1 MKLVESRNVNN
12 VSSFKEALINPNAP
26 EGGLYSPLNLPIFE
40 GEKYANLSYK
50 DFALKLI
57 ESFGFGEE
65 ELFKK
70 ALKSYES
77 FDDKN
82 TPISLQKISEKTY
95 INELWHGPTRAFKD
109 MALQPFGV
117 LLNEFSKDKNILI
130 ICATSGD
137 TGPATLKSFENA
149 KNVKV
154 ACMYPKG
161 GTSGVQ
167 ELQMRALD
175 KDNLKVFAIDEDF
188 DAAQRTLKELLFSKD
203 FQNKIKALN
212 YELCAANSVK
222 FWAYFISD
230 YLSLLCEFKTF

>member
-1 MKLVESRNVNN
+1 M
-12 VSSFKEALINPNAP
+12 
-26 EGGLYSPLNLPIFE
+26 
-40 GEKYANLSYK
+40 SYK

-117 LLNEFSKDKNILI
+117 LLREF
-130 ICATSGD
+130 
-137 TGPATLKSFENA
+137 F
-149 KNVKV
+149 
-154 ACMYPKG
+154 KG
-161 GTSGVQ
+161 
-167 ELQMRALD
+167 
-175 KDNLKVFAIDEDF
+175 
-188 DAAQRTLKELLFSKD
+188 
-203 FQNKIKALN
+203 
-212 YELCAANSVK
+212 
-222 FWAYFISD
+222 
-230 YLSLLCEFKTF
+230 